1 MGPRPKPDE
10 ASPLTINRHIWDES
24 ELEEVINGSNLTQ
37 QKIFMEIRRLL
48 AIRRRQTAFHPN
60 ATQYT
65 LHLGDSIFAFW
76 RQSISRDQSIFCIS
90 NISSQFQMVNLR
102 DINLI
107 NTDDWRDLISG
118 RIFSNICD
126 VLKLQPYQVLWISN

>member
-1 MGPRPKPDE
+1 
-10 ASPLTINRHIWDES
+10 
-24 ELEEVINGSNLTQ
+24 
-37 QKIFMEIRRLL
+37 MEIRRLL
-48 AIRRRQTAFHPN
+48 SIRRKQTAFHPN

-118 RIFSNICD
+118 RIFTNICD